1 MARGK
6 PWPLVLGCALILWGL
21 GCGKKAPTPASLQ
34 VTEAVH
40 GGQITVALAQD
51 ITSFNEYTGFAESTE
66 LAILDL
72 LFPSLLTEQPD
83 YELHPPSFAPNLAT
97 SWAFSEDNRTLTFH
111 LRANARWSDGTPV
124 TAEDVAFTFRVQKD
138 RRLPWSG
145 QEIKD
150 FIENVEVVSPTEV
163 RFHFSRTYPYQL
175 MDANDGHIVPAHVW
189 GKIPLEQW
197 THTDFSRSLVTSGP
211 FRVGAHVPQQ
221 ALTLARDPAYWDQPK
236 PYLDRVVFKVIP
248 DVGQQL
254 SQLLA
259 GMVDVVLMVPP
270 REAHEVRR
278 HPNLEL
284 VEIPSRVWG
293 FVGWNNRR
301 PPLADRRVRRAL
313 SLGINRQAIVE
324 TVYWG
329 FARLARGPI
338 PSTMWAA
345 NRNLKPLP
353 YDPAQAESLL
363 EAAGVRD
370 TNGDGF
376 REWEGKP
383 WSIELLYPSVNP
395 LRAQAAAMIQAD
407 LAKLGISVRPTPMEF
422 TAMMAR
428 QEAGDFDAVLSA
440 WEEAT
445 KVDMTSLWV
454 TPSAAGGS
462 NNFIGY
468 SNPEVDHLV
477 AQAREENDLDKAK
490 VYWDRAQELIVEDQP
505 VTFLYESVQLV
516 GISRRI
522 KGANI
527 NPASVF
533 FNLPEWY
540 VHP

>member
-1 MARGK
+1 MVRGRRRR
-6 PWPLVLGCALILWGL
+6 LAIGCALLVWGL
-21 GCGKKAPTPASLQ
+21 ACKKATPPEPPQPTEP
-34 VTEAVH
+34 VH
-40 GGQITVALAQD
+40 GGQVTVAVAQD
-51 ITSFNEYTGFAESTE
+51 IASFNEYTGFAESTE

-111 LRANARWSDGTPV
+111 LRPNARWSDGTPV

-150 FIENVEVVSPTEV
+150 FIEDVEAVSPTEV
-163 RFHFSRTYPYQL
+163 RFHFSRAYPYQL
-175 MDANDGHIVPAHVW
+175 MDANDGHIVPAHAW
-189 GKIPLEQW
+189 GKIPVEAW
-197 THTDFSRSLVTSGP
+197 SHTDFSRVLVTSGP
-211 FRVGAHVPQQ
+211 FRVGSHTPQQ
-221 ALTLARDPAYWDQPK
+221 QLVLVRDPVFWNQPK
-236 PYLDRVVFKVIP
+236 PYLDRVIFKVIP
-248 DVGQQL
+248 DAGQQL

-259 GMVDVVLMVPP
+259 GLVDMVLMVPP
-270 REAHEVRR
+270 REAQEVKRN
-278 HPNLEL
+278 PNLEL
-284 VEIPSRVWG
+284 VEVPSRVWG
-293 FVGWNNRR
+293 YIGWNNRR
-301 PPLADRRVRRAL
+301 PPFSDRRVRRAL

-353 YDPAQAESLL
+353 YDPVQAAELL
-363 EAAGVRD
+363 EAAGIRD
-370 TNGDGF
+370 TDGDGL
-376 REWEGKP
+376 REWRGKP
-383 WSIELLYPSVNP
+383 WRIELLYPSVNP
-395 LRAQAAAMIQAD
+395 LRAQAAVMIQAD
-407 LAKLGISVRPTPMEF
+407 LARVGIHVRPTPMEF

-428 QEAGDFDAVLSA
+428 QEAGNFDAVLSA

-445 KVDMTSLWV
+445 KVDMTSLWA
-454 TPSAAGGS
+454 TPSATTGS

-516 GISRRI
+516 GLSRRI

-540 VHP
+540 VQP